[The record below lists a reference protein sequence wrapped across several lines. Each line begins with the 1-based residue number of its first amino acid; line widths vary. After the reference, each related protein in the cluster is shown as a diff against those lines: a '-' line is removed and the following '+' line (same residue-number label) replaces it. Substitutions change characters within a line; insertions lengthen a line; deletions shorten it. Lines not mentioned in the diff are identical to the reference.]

1 LKFFAFAPLACC
13 AVTALAQEVPVE
25 KIEVTGHYDNR
36 LGTFDAASQGTTS
49 GRVRSS
55 KTTACESKATTLAY
69 GRVAYRISPAW
80 KVSLDGFNL
89 FDRKASD
96 IEYFYRS
103 RLPGEPAGG
112 VEDVHFHPVEPRT
125 FRVTLSAR
133 F

>member
-1 LKFFAFAPLACC
+1 MGSIAHIGDENRGQTTIIKHRYSWS
-13 AVTALAQEVPVE
+13 VPVE

-112 VEDVHFHPVEPRT
+112 VKTCTSIRSSRAPSV
-125 FRVTLSAR
+125 
-133 F
+133 